1 MDTSVLWI
9 VLAAVVVALLAVLT
23 VYLVQLIV
31 EARRAVQEVR
41 TTLARLTPDLEI
53 TLANARKTSESVA
66 RASDVLK
73 QLPPLAHEVEG
84 AVASLRSRTPVVAG
98 LLAAFKVARWLF
110 KKPRTD
116 ASQRRK

>member
-9 VLAAVVVALLAVLT
+9 LLAAVVVALLAVLT

-31 EARRAVQEVR
+31 ETRRAVQELR
-41 TTLARLTPDLEI
+41 TTLARLTPDLEV

-66 RASDVLK
+66 RASDALRL
-73 QLPPLAHEVEG
+73 LPPLASEMEG
-84 AVASLRSRTPVVAG
+84 AVASLRSRTPLVAG
-98 LLAAFKVARWLF
+98 LLTAFKVVRWMF

-116 ASQRRK
+116 AQSRRK

>member
-41 TTLARLTPDLEI
+41 TTLARLTPDLEV

-84 AVASLRSRTPVVAG
+84 VVESLRSRAPLAAG
-98 LLAAFKVARWLF
+98 LLTAFKVVRWLL

-116 ASQRRK
+116 APQRRK